1 MITRRTALAAGLSA
15 PFLAKAEAA
24 QAQAPSRAETLL
36 LVQEYGPNSLDM
48 QGIGSS
54 QPVNGVALNCYDR
67 LLRFKPVPIPGGG
80 GHQVAMTEL
89 EGELAESWQVASDGM
104 SCTFKLRDAKFH
116 SGRPVSAKDVK
127 WSLDR
132 AVSIGGFATTQMNA
146 GSLEKPEQ
154 FVALDDRTFRVDFVR
169 KDKLT
174 MPNLAV
180 TIPFVFDSELA
191 LKNGGGDPWAKDW
204 LKNNVAGS
212 GAFKVESWK
221 PGVET
226 IYVRNDAWT
235 SGAMP
240 KLRRVIARDIPS
252 PSTRRALIERGD
264 ADVSV
269 GLPPKDFKD
278 LIDAGKVKVVGVPI
292 PNGVYGLYLNT
303 KVGPFTDVRLRQAV
317 AWVLPYDKILQ
328 ASLFG
333 RGVDMS
339 GGPATPKVA
348 WPQPFPYATN
358 LEKAKELAAAAA
370 PGGFSTTLMFDA
382 GNATV
387 AEPMAVLI
395 KEALEP
401 LGIKVEIGKIPG
413 SNFRAEIAKK
423 TNPMVIN
430 RFAGWLDYPDYYL
443 FWTMHG
449 SNSIFNIAAYQNPAL
464 DKLVDAARFTQDKAE
479 YDRSVIDFVSLVER
493 EVPMIPIAQPTHDIA
508 MQKTIGGYQFQPCR
522 EPDFRYFTKGVTG

>member
-1 MITRRTALAAGLSA
+1 MITRRTALAAGLAA
-15 PFLAKAEAA
+15 PFLAKGSA
-24 QAQAPSRAETLL
+24 QAQAPGRNETLL

-48 QGIGSS
+48 QGIGAS

-80 GHQVAMTEL
+80 GNTIKMSEL

-104 SCTFKLRDAKFH
+104 SCTFKLRDAAFH
-116 SGRPVSAKDVK
+116 SGRKVTAKDVK

-154 FVALDDRTFRVDFVR
+154 FVVVDDKTFRVDFVR
-169 KDKLT
+169 KDKMTL
-174 MPNLAV
+174 PNLAV

-191 LKNGGGDPWAKDW
+191 IANSGGDPWAKEW
-204 LKNNVAGS
+204 LKNNIAGS
-212 GAFKVESWK
+212 GAYKVESWK

-226 IYVRNDAWT
+226 IYVRNDAWA
-235 SGAMP
+235 SGKMP
-240 KLRRVIARDIPS
+240 TLRRIIARDIAS

-264 ADVSV
+264 ADVSY

-278 LIDAGKVKVVGVPI
+278 LLDAGKVNVVGVPI
-292 PNGVYGLYLNT
+292 PNGVWGLYLNT
-303 KVGPFTDVRLRQAV
+303 ATGPFTDVRLRQAI
-317 AWVLPYDKILQ
+317 AWAMPYEKMLQ

-339 GGPATPKVA
+339 GASGTPKVA
-348 WPQPFPYATN
+348 WPQAYPYKTDPA
-358 LEKAKELAAAAA
+358 KAKQLVDAVV
-370 PGGFSTTLMFDA
+370 PGGLSTTLLFDA

-395 KEALEP
+395 KEALSAI
-401 LGIKVEIGKIPG
+401 GVTVEISKIPG
-413 SNFRAEIAKK
+413 ANFRAEIAKK
-423 TNPMVIN
+423 TNPMVLN

-449 SNSIFNIAAYQNPAL
+449 NNSIFNIAAYQNPAL
-464 DKLVDAARFTQDKAE
+464 DKLVDTARFTADP
-479 YDRSVIDFVSLVER
+479 SVYNSSVVDFVSLVQR
-493 EVPMIPIAQPTHDIA
+493 EVPMVPIAQPTHDVA
-508 MQKTIGGYQFQPCR
+508 MQKSIGGYQFQPCR
-522 EPDFRYFTKGVTG
+522 EPDFRYLTKG

>member
-1 MITRRTALAAGLSA
+1 MTITRRTAIAAGLSL
-15 PFLAKAEAA
+15 PFARGGAA
-24 QAQAPSRAETLL
+24 QAQAPSRSETLL

-80 GHQVAMTEL
+80 GNTIAMGEL
-89 EGELAESWQVASDGM
+89 EGELAESWQLAPDGM
-104 SCTFKLRDAKFH
+104 SCTFKLRDATFH
-116 SGRPVSAKDVK
+116 SGRKVTAKDVK

-154 FVALDDRTFRVDFVR
+154 FVVVDDKTLRIDFIR
-169 KDKLT
+169 KDKMTL
-174 MPNLAV
+174 PNLAV

-191 LKNGGGDPWAKDW
+191 IKNGGDDPWAKDY
-204 LKNNVAGS
+204 LKNNIAGS
-212 GAFKVESWK
+212 GAYKVESWK

-235 SGAMP
+235 CGKLPS
-240 KLRRVIARDIPS
+240 LRRIIARDIAS

-264 ADVSV
+264 ADISY

-278 LIDAGKVKVVGVPI
+278 LADAGKVNVVGVPI
-292 PNGVYGLYLNT
+292 PNGVWGCYLNT
-303 KVGPFTDVRLRQAV
+303 QVGPFKDVRLRQAV
-317 AWVLPYDKILQ
+317 AWVMPYEKMLQ

-339 GGPATPKVA
+339 GGPETPKVA
-348 WPQPFPYATN
+348 WPQPFPYKTDVA
-358 LEKAKELAAAAA
+358 KAKALVDAAG
-370 PGGFSTTLMFDA
+370 GGFSTTLLFDA

-387 AEPMAVLI
+387 AEPMSVLI
-395 KEALEP
+395 KEALATI
-401 LGIKVEIGKIPG
+401 GINVEISKVPG
-413 SNFRAEIAKK
+413 ANFRGEIQKK
-423 TNPMVIN
+423 TNPMVLN

-449 SNSIFNIAAYQNPAL
+449 NNSIFNIAAYQNPAL
-464 DKLVDAARFTQDKAE
+464 DKLVDEARFTADKAT
-479 YDRSVIDFVSLVER
+479 YDKSVVEFIKLVNV
-493 EVPMIPIAQPTHDIA
+493 EVPMVPIAQPTHDVA
-508 MQKTIGGYQFQPCR
+508 MQKSIGGYQFQPCR
-522 EPDFRYFTKGVTG
+522 EPDFRYLTKG

>member
-1 MITRRTALAAGLSA
+1 MITRRTALAGGLAA
-15 PFLAKAEAA
+15 PFLMTGRAG
-24 QAQAPSRAETLL
+24 AQAPSRKETLL

-48 QGIGSS
+48 QGIGAS

-80 GHQVAMTEL
+80 GHQVSMTEL

-104 SCTFKLRDAKFH
+104 SCTFKLRDATFH
-116 SGRPVSAKDVK
+116 SGRPVTARDVK

-154 FVALDDRTFRVDFVR
+154 FVALDDKTFRVDFVR

-191 LKNGGGDPWAKDW
+191 QKNGGGDPWAKEW

-235 SGAMP
+235 SGKLP
-240 KLRRVIARDIPS
+240 SLRRVIARDIAS

-264 ADVSV
+264 ADISY

-278 LIDAGKVKVVGVPI
+278 LIEGGKVKVVGVPI
-292 PNGVYGLYLNT
+292 PNGVWSLYLNT

-317 AWVLPYDKILQ
+317 AWAMPYDKILQ

-333 RGVDMS
+333 RGLSMA
-339 GGPATPKVA
+339 GGPATPRVA
-348 WPQPFPYATN
+348 WPQPFPYVPDLAR
-358 LEKAKELAAAAA
+358 AKELVAAAA
-370 PGGFSTTLMFDA
+370 PGGFSTTLLFDA

-387 AEPMAVLI
+387 AEPMSVLI
-395 KEALEP
+395 KEALAP
-401 LGIKVEIGKIPG
+401 LGITVEITKVPG
-413 SNFRAEIAKK
+413 SNFRGEIAKK
-423 TNPMVIN
+423 TNPMVLN

-443 FWTMHG
+443 FWTLHG
-449 SNSIFNIAAYQNPAL
+449 NNSIFNIASYQNPAL
-464 DKLVDAARFTQDKAE
+464 DTLVDTARFTQDRAV
-479 YDRSVIDFVSLVER
+479 YDRSVVEFVSLVER
-493 EVPMIPIAQPTHDIA
+493 EVPMVPIAQPTHDVA
-508 MQKTIGGYQFQPCR
+508 MQKSIDGYQFQPCR
-522 EPDFRYFTKGVTG
+522 EPDFRYLTKG